1 MTAAERKDARLHI
14 RLTPSQDRA
23 LSERARAAGVTKTDY
38 VTAALEGTV
47 LLPAADRDLLRA
59 LLLELARQ
67 GNNLTQVAHRL
78 NALSRVDPLGCADAI
93 ASVSESQA
101 ARVEAYRAVR
111 DALSSERRART

>member
-1 MTAAERKDARLHI
+1 MTADERKDARLHI
-14 RLTPSQDRA
+14 RLT

-38 VTAALEGTV
+38 VTAALERTV

-67 GNNLTQVAHRL
+67 GNNLNQVAHRL

>member
-1 MTAAERKDARLHI
+1 MTADERKDARLHI

-67 GNNLTQVAHRL
+67 GNNLNQVAHRL
-78 NALSRVDPLGCADAI
+78 NALGCADAI

>member
-1 MTAAERKDARLHI
+1 MPACTSGSHPRR
-14 RLTPSQDRA
+14 TG
-23 LSERARAAGVTKTDY
+23 LSPRGRGLRGVTKTDY

-67 GNNLTQVAHRL
+67 GNNLNQVAHRL

>member
-1 MTAAERKDARLHI
+1 MTADERKDARLHI

-59 LLLELARQ
+59 L
-67 GNNLTQVAHRL
+67 QVVLCEDIAHRWRIPRIL
-78 NALSRVDPLGCADAI
+78 DVLDWLCQESWQM
-93 ASVSESQA
+93 VSP
-101 ARVEAYRAVR
+101 RRKYGRYRGSWTCHVPR
-111 DALSSERRART
+111 LLPH